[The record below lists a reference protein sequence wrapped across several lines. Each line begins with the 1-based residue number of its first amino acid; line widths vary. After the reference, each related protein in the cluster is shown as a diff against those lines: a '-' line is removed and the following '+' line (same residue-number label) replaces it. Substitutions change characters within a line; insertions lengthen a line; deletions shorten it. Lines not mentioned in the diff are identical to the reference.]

1 MILKTC
7 IDCKH
12 NSIKEESSFCA
23 KEGCFSYLTN
33 CIKHKALEAFLH
45 ENVMGKA

>member
-7 IDCKH
+7 SDCKH
-12 NSIKEESSFCA
+12 NETRDESSFCA

-33 CIKHKALEAFLH
+33 CIKKRALEAFLH
-45 ENVMGKA
+45 ENVVGKG